1 MCSQT
6 NHWAWPTSNCSEIYN
21 ISIVLLT
28 LSMLAGLC
36 QLSKVL
42 LCFCQQYFRKLA
54 QSGEHI
60 QNELNERKKNE
71 VTQRTL
77 TIGTS
82 QFDDQKE

>member
-1 MCSQT
+1 
-6 NHWAWPTSNCSEIYN
+6 
-21 ISIVLLT
+21 
-28 LSMLAGLC
+28 MLAGLC

-42 LCFCQQYFRKLA
+42 LCCCQQYFRKLA